1 MHFQWL
7 GGPTFLL
14 EWDQFR
20 VLTDPMFGE
29 GPAAFVMNRHP
40 STEAAQAPIARL
52 APLPPVQLDGLDL
65 VLVSH
70 QHRDHFD
77 APAAERLDKNLR
89 VAVPRPDAATVR
101 RWGFAYVWGINWWEH
116 FTLEKDGARL
126 RVMALPARHAADEAV
141 NADMGLVNGYL
152 IEYRAGPERYTIYW
166 TGDTV
171 WFDGLTLIRERIG
184 RPDLLVPHMGAVGAD
199 GPRGRLTLDAAEAVR
214 LIDLF
219 QPATVIPIHHHTFAH
234 YVEPIAVL
242 ATALRDTPYADR
254 LVVLREGET
263 WPAP

>member
-1 MHFQWL
+1 MQFQWL

-40 STEAAQAPIARL
+40 STGATQAPIARM
-52 APLPPVQLDGLDL
+52 APLPPAQLDALDL

-70 QHRDHFD
+70 LHRDHFD
-77 APAAERLDKNLR
+77 APAAERLDINLR
-89 VAVPRPDAATVR
+89 VAVPRPDAFTLR
-101 RWGFAYVWGINWWEH
+101 QWGFARVWGLVWWEY

-126 RVMALPARHAADEAV
+126 RVTALPARHAADDDV
-141 NADMGLVNGYL
+141 NADMGVVNGYL
-152 IEYRAGPERYTIYW
+152 IEYRAGSESYTIYW

-171 WFDGLTLIRERIG
+171 WFDGLTVIREHSG
-184 RPDLLVPHMGAVGAD
+184 HPDLLVPHMGAVGVD
-199 GPRGRLTLDAAEAVR
+199 GPRGRLTLDATEATH

-219 QPATVIPIHHHTFAH
+219 QPATVIPVHYHTFAH
-234 YVEPIAVL
+234 YVEPIDRL
-242 ATALRDTPYADR
+242 ETALQATPYADR
-254 LVVLREGET
+254 LIVLREGET
-263 WPAP
+263 WATP